1 MATPIK
7 IPAARAADRLTK
19 ALIDFAAA
27 GLRTN
32 CADPELGYLWL
43 SDHEHDRSV
52 ASVLCSG
59 CPLELECWEAA
70 RARDERFGVWGGV
83 DMTRHPN
90 NKGNSSKI
98 GRSRK
103 TASP

>member
-1 MATPIK
+1 MAMPIK

-32 CADPELGYLWL
+32 CADPELGYLW

-70 RARDERFGVWGGV
+70 RSRDERFGVWGGV
-83 DMTRHPN
+83 DMTKHPN
-90 NKGNSSKI
+90 GKGTKL
-98 GRSRK
+98 GRPRK
-103 TASP
+103 TPT